1 MAKDDDGKT
10 FSLPNVKILEPYCDL
25 MKKKEISEI
34 EIETD
39 QIRVRLVSSN
49 LNNYPQKKVLN
60 LVNHEDTASVKT
72 NVIEKENPKSSFD
85 FSDTVNSPMVGTAYL
100 SPEPKAKQFI
110 KIGEKVSKGQTL
122 LIIEKLFPYLM

>member
-1 MAKDDDGKT
+1 MSKNDNGKT

-49 LNNYPQKKVLN
+49 LNTPPQKQVLN
-60 LVNHEDTASVKT
+60 LVNHEDAASVKT
-72 NVIEKENPKSSFD
+72 NVIEKR
-85 FSDTVNSPMVGTAYL
+85 A
-100 SPEPKAKQFI
+100 
-110 KIGEKVSKGQTL
+110 KIGEDIFFSRMQVFLPL
-122 LIIEKLFPYLM
+122 LAR